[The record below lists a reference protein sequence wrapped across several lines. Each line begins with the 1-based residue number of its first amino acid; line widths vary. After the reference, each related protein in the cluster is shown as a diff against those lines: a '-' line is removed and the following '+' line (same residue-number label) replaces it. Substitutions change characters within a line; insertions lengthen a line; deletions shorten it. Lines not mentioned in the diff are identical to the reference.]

1 MGRALRIQLTDAFY
15 HLAGRPDLCP
25 CLSSDP
31 VRSGQNKSILIA
43 KEPRADLTPYLAT
56 LAKDYP
62 DAAPLIGR
70 RESEGMVKERE
81 FRQGMQSQ
89 CEYQQDH
96 LCDPDGIL
104 LDVRAQDN

>member
-1 MGRALRIQLTDAFY
+1 MPRDNTKEVKIEAS
-15 HLAGRPDLCP
+15 C
-25 CLSSDP
+25 SSCKLLL
-31 VRSGQNKSILIA
+31 GLG
-43 KEPRADLTPYLAT
+43 

-70 RESEGMVKERE
+70 RESEWMVEERE
-81 FRQGMQSQ
+81 FRKGMQSQ

-104 LDVRAQDN
+104 LDVRSQDN